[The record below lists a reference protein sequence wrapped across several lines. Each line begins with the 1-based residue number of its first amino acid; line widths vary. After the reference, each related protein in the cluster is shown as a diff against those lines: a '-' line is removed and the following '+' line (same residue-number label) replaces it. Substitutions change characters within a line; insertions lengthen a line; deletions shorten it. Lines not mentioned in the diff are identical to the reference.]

1 MATRGSF
8 FVPAVPP
15 SAPTPRRSFFTPP
28 PDELSRFLTL
38 PREPESPTYDS
49 QGKPFY
55 MELDWADQS
64 APSSDR

>member
-8 FVPAVPP
+8 FVPVVPP
-15 SAPTPRRSFFTPP
+15 SAPSPGRLSFTPP

-38 PREPESPTYDS
+38 PREPESPTYDAT
-49 QGKPFY
+49 GKPFY

-64 APSSDR
+64 APPSNR